1 MKTITIGLDIA
12 KNVFHAV
19 FVTSHGKVT
28 KKKQMKRAAVLKF
41 FANTE
46 PAIVV
51 MEACGSSNYWAREIQ
66 KLGHEVKLIAPQ
78 YVVAYRRK
86 NKNDYNDAEAIAE
99 CSQRDDMSFVPI
111 KDIEQQDA
119 QMLLRI
125 RERLVKQRTK
135 LSNQIRGMLL
145 EYGLCIN
152 KGTAALRRAVPEF
165 LEDADNSL
173 TWTARSLFSELYEE
187 YLLLSDKIEKVDKKI
202 KAFTKE
208 NELCQL
214 AQTVTGIGPITALAL
229 YAAIGNGKHFANGR
243 HFAAW
248 CGLVPRQHSTGGK
261 SVLYGI
267 SKKGNIVLRALLVHG
282 ARSVLNVVDKK
293 EDKLSVWATNLKM
306 KKSYNV
312 ACVALANKLARVVWS
327 VIANNRPYELKMV

>member
-1 MKTITIGLDIA
+1 
-12 KNVFHAV
+12 
-19 FVTSHGKVT
+19 
-28 KKKQMKRAAVLKF
+28 
-41 FANTE
+41 
-46 PAIVV
+46 
-51 MEACGSSNYWAREIQ
+51 
-66 KLGHEVKLIAPQ
+66 
-78 YVVAYRRK
+78 
-86 NKNDYNDAEAIAE
+86 
-99 CSQRDDMSFVPI
+99 
-111 KDIEQQDA
+111 QDA

-152 KGTAALRRAVPEF
+152 KGTAALRRALPEF

-202 KAFTKE
+202 KAFTNE

>member
-1 MKTITIGLDIA
+1 
-12 KNVFHAV
+12 
-19 FVTSHGKVT
+19 
-28 KKKQMKRAAVLKF
+28 
-41 FANTE
+41 TE

-152 KGTAALRRAVPEF
+152 KGTAALRRALPEF

-173 TWTARSLFSELYEE
+173 TWTARSL
-187 YLLLSDKIEKVDKKI
+187 
-202 KAFTKE
+202 
-208 NELCQL
+208 
-214 AQTVTGIGPITALAL
+214 
-229 YAAIGNGKHFANGR
+229 
-243 HFAAW
+243 
-248 CGLVPRQHSTGGK
+248 
-261 SVLYGI
+261 
-267 SKKGNIVLRALLVHG
+267 
-282 ARSVLNVVDKK
+282 
-293 EDKLSVWATNLKM
+293 
-306 KKSYNV
+306 
-312 ACVALANKLARVVWS
+312 
-327 VIANNRPYELKMV
+327 